1 MQILEHDSLTDLQ
14 RLAKRERDGRV
25 RLRLQGVILG
35 RQGRSSR
42 EIGAALGVSS
52 RSARDWIKRY
62 NEGGVAALQ
71 EQPGR
76 GRPPRLKPE
85 EHASF
90 RARIEA
96 GAQPQDGVC
105 TLRGTDLQRI
115 LEHEFGVIYTVNG
128 VYRLL
133 HRLGYSSLVPRP
145 RHAQADPARQEA
157 FKKKSRRR

>member
-1 MQILEHDSLTDLQ
+1 MQIREHDSIADLQ

-25 RLRLQGVILG
+25 RIRLQGIILG

-42 EIGAALGVSS
+42 EIGEMLGVSS
-52 RSARDWIKRY
+52 RSARDWVKRY

-76 GRPPRLKPE
+76 GRPARLKE
-85 EHASF
+85 EDHEAF
-90 RARIEA
+90 RARLDA
-96 GAQPQDGVC
+96 GAQPADGVC
-105 TLRGTDLQRI
+105 TLRGRDIQQI
-115 LEHEFGVIYTVNG
+115 LEQEFGVLYTVNG

-145 RHAQADPARQEA
+145 RHALSDAERQED
-157 FKKKSRRR
+157 FKKSRH